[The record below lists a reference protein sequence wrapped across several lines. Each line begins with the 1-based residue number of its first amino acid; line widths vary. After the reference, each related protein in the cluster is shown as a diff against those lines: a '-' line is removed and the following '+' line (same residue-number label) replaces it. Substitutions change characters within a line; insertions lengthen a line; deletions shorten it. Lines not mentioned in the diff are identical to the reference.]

1 MGRILSL
8 PRINCTFV
16 TSTYEIM
23 RFTPFYLVLA
33 LFLFFQSCGNKQVEE
48 NKIQRDAVIAVH
60 DEVMPK
66 MGQLKSLEKAALQKA
81 EELQNS
87 EAADLAKIDSLKN
100 IATQLN
106 QAYEGMF
113 VWMRQYN
120 NEDGEQTPEEVK
132 AYLDEQLVLV
142 SKVNEDIKA
151 ALTKAEEL
159 LKD

>member
-1 MGRILSL
+1 M
-8 PRINCTFV
+8 
-16 TSTYEIM
+16 
-23 RFTPFYLVLA
+23 
-33 LFLFFQSCGNKQVEE
+33 EE

-100 IATQLN
+100 IASQLN